1 MIFTNSVLSARSLN
15 QLYIIKS
22 AKLIV
27 IAMKLR
33 ATESFFSQGTQ
44 QFFVILT
51 PFTLL
56 TSNIQANLFFTSF
69 RVKAKKMGTS
79 FSKKTAI
86 NHEVQELLMLTL
98 GRPLCFFL
106 LPSNTYFFLQL
117 AIMSFFPTL
126 LSYISSISFRSFHK
140 DHKSTV
146 KLRMN
151 FLSGVLLP
159 FAFPSS
165 FLPIVFA

>member
-86 NHEVQELLMLTL
+86 NHEVQ
-98 GRPLCFFL
+98 
-106 LPSNTYFFLQL
+106 
-117 AIMSFFPTL
+117 
-126 LSYISSISFRSFHK
+126 
-140 DHKSTV
+140 
-146 KLRMN
+146 
-151 FLSGVLLP
+151 
-159 FAFPSS
+159 
-165 FLPIVFA
+165 